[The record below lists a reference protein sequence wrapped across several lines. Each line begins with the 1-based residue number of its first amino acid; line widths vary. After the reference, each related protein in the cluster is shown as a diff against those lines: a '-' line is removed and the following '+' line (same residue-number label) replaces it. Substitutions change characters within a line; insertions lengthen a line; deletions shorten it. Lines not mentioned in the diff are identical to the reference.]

1 MDEIFAK
8 RLAELIKESNISHE
22 KLAKELGFKAK
33 STIWKYANG
42 KISKIGPTDI
52 YNIAKFFKVSPS
64 WLAGFTDDK
73 YYHIDS

>member
-1 MDEIFAK
+1 MDEIFAQ
-8 RLAELIKESNISHE
+8 RLSMLIKDSNMSYE
-22 KLAKELGFKAK
+22 ELARQLGFKAK

-42 KISKIGPTDI
+42 KIVKIGPTGI

-73 YYHIDS
+73 YYNI

>member
-8 RLAELIKESNISHE
+8 RLADLIKESNLSYE
-22 KLAKELGFKAK
+22 ELAKQLGFKAK

-42 KISKIGPTDI
+42 KIVKIGPTGI
-52 YNIAKFFKVSPS
+52 YKIAKFFNVSPS

-73 YYHIDS
+73 YYNI